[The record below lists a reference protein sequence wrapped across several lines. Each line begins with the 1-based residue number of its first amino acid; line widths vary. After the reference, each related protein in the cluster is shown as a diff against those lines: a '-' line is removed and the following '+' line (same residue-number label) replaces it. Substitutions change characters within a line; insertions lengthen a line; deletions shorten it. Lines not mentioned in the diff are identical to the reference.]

1 MFAKAPAKQTTSTT
15 IAKKESEPVIAE
27 KSKQT
32 SFESE
37 NSPGKEN
44 RINVEIE
51 EKKDEAIKTEKSQN
65 GNDYIKKESL
75 TKETKHED
83 SSRHS
88 ARSDKK
94 RPNISKKNET
104 QAKRRKR
111 IQVSNY
117 IYSEGAIT
125 HPSKSIY
132 WN

>member
-15 IAKKESEPVIAE
+15 IAKKESEPVTAE

-65 GNDYIKKESL
+65 GNE
-75 TKETKHED
+75 
-83 SSRHS
+83 
-88 ARSDKK
+88 
-94 RPNISKKNET
+94 
-104 QAKRRKR
+104 
-111 IQVSNY
+111 
-117 IYSEGAIT
+117 
-125 HPSKSIY
+125 
-132 WN
+132 